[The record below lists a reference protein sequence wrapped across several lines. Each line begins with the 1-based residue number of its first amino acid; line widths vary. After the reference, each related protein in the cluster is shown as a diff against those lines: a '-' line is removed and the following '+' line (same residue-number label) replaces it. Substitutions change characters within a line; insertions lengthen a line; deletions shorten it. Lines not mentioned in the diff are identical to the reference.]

1 MVTIH
6 TSYKQGNPNV
16 ITELQKHWS
25 LCLVELYQ
33 SEAYQLAMAAKDRF
47 HNVVRKALE
56 KEQWVITDDPLRLDI
71 GGTKFEIDLGAEQLL
86 AAERGKEKIAIEI
99 KTFLSD
105 SPLTDYHAAL
115 GQFLNYRLALEIS
128 DPDRVL
134 YLAMPIG
141 IYETFFKR
149 EFAQV
154 SVERYQIKQIIYD
167 ATKEVIVKWI
177 P

>member
-1 MVTIH
+1 
-6 TSYKQGNPNV
+6 
-16 ITELQKHWS
+16 
-25 LCLVELYQ
+25 
-33 SEAYQLAMAAKDRF
+33 MAAKDKF
-47 HNVVRKALE
+47 HAVVRISLE
-56 KEQWVITDDPLRLDI
+56 KEQWKITDDPLRLEV

-86 AAERGKEKIAIEI
+86 GAERGEEKIAVEI

-128 DPDRVL
+128 DPNRIL
-134 YLAMPIG
+134 YLAVPIG
-141 IYETFFKR
+141 VYEAFFRR
-149 EFAQV
+149 EFAQI

-167 ATKEVIVKWI
+167 PIQEVIVQWI